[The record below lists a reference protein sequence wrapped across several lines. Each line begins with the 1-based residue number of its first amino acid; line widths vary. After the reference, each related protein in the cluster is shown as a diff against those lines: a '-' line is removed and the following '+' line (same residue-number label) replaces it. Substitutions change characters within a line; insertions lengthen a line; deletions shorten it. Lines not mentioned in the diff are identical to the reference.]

1 MESPLKRFNSSV
13 TVVEY
18 GPIVQPSDFRVDI
31 QSPLSCDTDSFRR
44 DDDKGK
50 DKALQ
55 TAFHVYAGKDAAD
68 FEQQVLVEILHHD
81 GCKEQ
86 EHRIVLH
93 G

>member
-68 FEQQVLVEILHHD
+68 FEQQVLVEILHH